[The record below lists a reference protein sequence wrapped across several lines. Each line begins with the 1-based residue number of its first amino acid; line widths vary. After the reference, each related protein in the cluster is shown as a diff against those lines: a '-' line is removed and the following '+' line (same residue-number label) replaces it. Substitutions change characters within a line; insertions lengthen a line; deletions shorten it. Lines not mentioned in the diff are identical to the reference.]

1 MSLAE
6 ARRTSASVGSL
17 VATLPAVFADLSGSL
32 GEKVWRNLPG
42 SELVA
47 SIWEGVRDL
56 RDDGGVTEEEM
67 SEVMPRGWRD
77 RAFRLDE
84 VSASGN
90 SDREVLA
97 AHDAE
102 TTNSH
107 KAQEKSGKQINRVQ
121 YDRHITS
128 LEGFPTHARP
138 PEEVGPFGKSETGEF
153 AKAR

>member
-1 MSLAE
+1 MLE
-6 ARRTSASVGSL
+6 
-17 VATLPAVFADLSGSL
+17 
-32 GEKVWRNLPG
+32 
-42 SELVA
+42 
-47 SIWEGVRDL
+47 
-56 RDDGGVTEEEM
+56 
-67 SEVMPRGWRD
+67 
-77 RAFRLDE
+77 
-84 VSASGN
+84 
-90 SDREVLA
+90 

-138 PEEVGPFGKSETGEF
+138 PEEVGPFGESETGEF